1 MKENYILIY
10 LSEIAGP
17 REFLSGNSLGREVFQ
32 KLISVVEPKPGSA
45 QVYGISLKGIQATDA
60 SFPRESVAS
69 LVKMFRG
76 EVGFYLRDFASQD
89 LLDNWDYAAKAKEQP
104 IIVLENKGYRVIG
117 PKLNEGM
124 ASLLD
129 FIMSKGRATTSMV
142 SKEFDV
148 SAQNASAKL
157 KKLHGYG
164 LILGA
169 KEVAESGG
177 LEYVYKAIK

>member
-1 MKENYILIY
+1 MKENHNVISLYDFT
-10 LSEIAGP
+10 GP
-17 REFLSGNSLGREVFQ
+17 KDFLSGNEFGRSVLQ
-32 KLISVVEPKPGSA
+32 KLISHVGSTSGPGRI
-45 QVYGISLKGIQATDA
+45 YGISLKNILATDA

-76 EVGFYLRDFASQD
+76 EVGFYLKDFASQD
-89 LLDNWDYAAKAKEQP
+89 LIDNWDYAAKAKEQP
-104 IIVLENKGYRVIG
+104 IIIFDNGGYRVIG
-117 PKLNEGM
+117 PNLNEGM